1 YVVIKK
7 TDCSLN
13 YGDAY
18 GLNLVYSGNH
28 MELAEVSFTGKTR
41 ILNGINPH
49 GFKWTLDVGETFY
62 TPEATLCFS
71 ALGTNGLTQN
81 YHYFVN
87 NHIVRGEWQNKPR
100 PILANNWEATSFNF
114 TEKKILDIAKAS
126 KALGIEL
133 FVLDDGWFGK
143 RTDDT
148 KGLGDWEV
156 NKSRLPHG
164 IDGLA
169 NKINSMGM
177 SFGLWVEPE
186 MVNSNSD
193 LYRAHPDWAVVHPD
207 YKPCLGRNQ
216 LLLDLTNT
224 DVQNYIIDSMTKVFS
239 YGNISYIK
247 WDYNRNMSDY
257 YSATL
262 GDRQGEFFHRYM
274 LGFYRV
280 VNTLVTRFP
289 KILFE
294 SCASGGNRVDLGL
307 LCYMPQFWA
316 SDNTDAHDRVLIQEG
331 TLTCYPQSTIG
342 SHVSASPN
350 MQTLRNSFIENRFNT
365 ASIGL
370 LGYELDLTE
379 LNKVDSNAV
388 SEQIK
393 FYKKYRDTL
402 QYGTYYRIKSIFADN
417 HGSYIIVNK
426 DKSQAVAFL
435 FNNVA
440 ETVPPADILRTV
452 GLDNEAMYRF
462 ETREQVFNIKVF
474 GNLINYVLPI
484 KIKDEGFLQEVLNNN
499 IAMKCEVQKYCVSG
513 QLLNN
518 AGVKLD
524 MAYNSTGYSKDI
536 RIMGDFGSRIYMIDR
551 IDK

>member
-1 YVVIKK
+1 
-7 TDCSLN
+7 
-13 YGDAY
+13 
-18 GLNLVYSGNH
+18 
-28 MELAEVSFTGKTR
+28 
-41 ILNGINPH
+41 
-49 GFKWTLDVGETFY
+49 
-62 TPEATLCFS
+62 
-71 ALGTNGLTQN
+71 
-81 YHYFVN
+81 
-87 NHIVRGEWQNKPR
+87 
-100 PILANNWEATSFNF
+100 
-114 TEKKILDIAKAS
+114 
-126 KALGIEL
+126 
-133 FVLDDGWFGK
+133 
-143 RTDDT
+143 
-148 KGLGDWEV
+148 
-156 NKSRLPHG
+156 
-164 IDGLA
+164 
-169 NKINSMGM
+169 
-177 SFGLWVEPE
+177 
-186 MVNSNSD
+186 
-193 LYRAHPDWAVVHPD
+193 
-207 YKPCLGRNQ
+207 
-216 LLLDLTNT
+216 
-224 DVQNYIIDSMTKVFS
+224 
-239 YGNISYIK
+239 
-247 WDYNRNMSDY
+247 
-257 YSATL
+257 
-262 GDRQGEFFHRYM
+262 
-274 LGFYRV
+274 
-280 VNTLVTRFP
+280 
-289 KILFE
+289 
-294 SCASGGNRVDLGL
+294 
-307 LCYMPQFWA
+307 
-316 SDNTDAHDRVLIQEG
+316 
-331 TLTCYPQSTIG
+331 LTCYPQSTIG